1 MSNPFKNS
9 LSVSSEYSRD
19 LRERIKQI
27 LAINEKYYTRRY
39 RALYSTRRL
48 N

>member
-27 LAINEKYYTRRY
+27 LAINEKYYTN
-39 RALYSTRRL
+39 AFK
-48 N
+48 